1 MGIFNREAVLIGKR
15 EGRRRIGVVVETTV
29 IVDALASVIEKD
41 EGGNGCKTR
50 IWLGSV
56 QDLK

>member
-1 MGIFNREAVLIGKR
+1 M
-15 EGRRRIGVVVETTV
+15 VETTV